1 MDGRLCCLFQK
12 NFFENLNFEPGN
24 DKENAISIQDISST
38 VAYILS
44 LSRNTV
50 VDEINLSPL
59 KRSIKF
65 K

>member
-1 MDGRLCCLFQK
+1 MIRTD
-12 NFFENLNFEPGN
+12 FFENLNFEPGN
-24 DKENAISIQDISST
+24 DEENSINIKDVSST
-38 VAYILS
+38 VAYILD

-59 KRSIKF
+59 KKVVKF